1 MSNSKK
7 KTIMKKCF
15 VMVAAISSMMALSGC
30 SEQVNNEVITE
41 EISWGIPENQGLLRV
56 QTRSATPLQE
66 GKVYVF
72 NNEGRCVRLLTA
84 DEGGQL
90 ASTTLAAG
98 SYTVCAIGGED
109 LDAYTLPDQEGAAAS
124 SVITLAEGQTMGD
137 LLMTSTAVTLTAGN
151 SSNLELELER

>member
-72 NNEGRCVRLLTA
+72 NSEGHCVEQRDYPSRRT
-84 DEGGQL
+84 DYGG
-90 ASTTLAAG
+90 SVNDINRRDTDN
-98 SYTVCAIGGED
+98 GE
-109 LDAYTLPDQEGAAAS
+109 
-124 SVITLAEGQTMGD
+124 
-137 LLMTSTAVTLTAGN
+137 
-151 SSNLELELER
+151 